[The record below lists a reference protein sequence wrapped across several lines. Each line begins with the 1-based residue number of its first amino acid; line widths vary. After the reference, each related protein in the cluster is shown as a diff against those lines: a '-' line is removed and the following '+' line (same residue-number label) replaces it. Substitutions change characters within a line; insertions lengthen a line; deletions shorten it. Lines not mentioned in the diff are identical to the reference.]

1 MISKIL
7 ALALSLLLLGLSVSC
22 SAPVPSLLPETSQPV
37 PSSTEVPVAQTDRPA
52 PSAQQDPIE
61 IPPFADRRFIWT
73 NGLKTQYCQATE
85 QLAEI
90 SIERY
95 YSQLDG
101 FKNQAIE
108 SLLNE
113 KIQDNLDRL
122 VQELWASLQTN
133 LAGQSARLNSG
144 TASAAIQ
151 YNCNNVLFIEYFAYL
166 EATVGS
172 NLVTEQKLMAVG
184 YDLNTGNELA
194 LNDLFKAQSPYE
206 KLINDA
212 ISLSIIEKN
221 YDDPDAGRLSKPFQG
236 IRAQQAFSFDLNGLR
251 IILTEQN
258 EEFIDPGYTETLLIP
273 LKIIGDDL
281 AIFDRYFDDQANLFE
296 NAPTKAL
303 LPNPVNYK
311 IQELI
316 QESDEYYSINIETGI
331 FENVVDEALRSA
343 LTGLAA
349 TRLDMAGFKARAKK
363 FHQEY
368 PGQYFGNL
376 AHTVN
381 LTLNAGGFLSVYSY
395 DVAYEKGLAQDQSR
409 FFNYDMDRKQPL
421 QLKDLF
427 VAGFDYRSAIGRILD
442 NPEAYPLPERLVL
455 DEKTLNEISEDDFY
469 LDQYGISVFL
479 PQPDRTKSECLFW
492 VPFESLGWEN
502 LVIFN

>member
-7 ALALSLLLLGLSVSC
+7 AFALGLLLLGLTVSC
-22 SAPVPSLLPETSQPV
+22 STPAPSLPPETSQPV
-37 PSSTEVPVAQTDRPA
+37 PSFTEVPETQTDRPT
-52 PSAQQDPIE
+52 PSAQQDPFE

-73 NGLKTQYCQATE
+73 NGLKTEYRQATE
-85 QLAEI
+85 QLAGV

-108 SLLNE
+108 TLLNV

-122 VQELWASLQTN
+122 VQELWASLQTK
-133 LAGQSARLNSG
+133 LKDQSARLNSG

-172 NLVTEQKLMAVG
+172 DFLTEQKLMAVG

-194 LNDLFKAQSPYE
+194 LSDLFKAQSPYD

-236 IRAQQAFSFDLNGLR
+236 IRAEQAFSFDLTGLR

-281 AIFDRYFDDQANLFE
+281 AIFDRYFDENKNLFE
-296 NAPTKAL
+296 NAPTKTL
-303 LPNPVNYK
+303 LPNPVDYQ
-311 IQELI
+311 IHELI
-316 QESDEYYSINIETGI
+316 QESDEYYSINIEAGS
-331 FENVVDEALRSA
+331 FENVADEALRSS
-343 LTGLAA
+343 LNGLAA
-349 TRLDMAGFKARAKK
+349 TRLDMAGFKARAKT
-363 FHQEY
+363 FHQAY

-381 LTLNAGGFLSVYSY
+381 LTLNAGGLLSVYSY
-395 DVAYEKGLAQDQSR
+395 DVAYEKGVAQDQSR
-409 FFNYDMDRKQPL
+409 FFNYDMDRKRPL
-421 QLKDLF
+421 QLQDLF

-442 NPEAYPLPERLVL
+442 NPEAYSLPERLIL

-469 LDQYGISVFL
+469 LDQYGLSVFL
-479 PQPDRTKSECLFW
+479 PQPDRAKSECLFW
-492 VPFESLGWEN
+492 VPFESLGWVN
-502 LVIFN
+502 LAIFN